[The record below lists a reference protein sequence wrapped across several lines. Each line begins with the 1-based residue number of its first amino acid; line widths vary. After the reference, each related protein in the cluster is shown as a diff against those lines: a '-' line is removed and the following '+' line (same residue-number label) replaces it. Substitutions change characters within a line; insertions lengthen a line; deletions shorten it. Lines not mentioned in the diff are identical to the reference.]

1 MDTSVKFFSCGE
13 CKSVLVGL
21 PGVFPGAGEG
31 VKPLLANV
39 TDAATEKHVPVV
51 TVEGSKVSVVVGS
64 VEHPMTEEHLINW
77 IMLVTDK
84 EIRCKGLKSTDK
96 PVAEFILADG
106 EKPLEVYEMC
116 NLHGL
121 WKKEL

>member
-21 PGVFPGAGEG
+21 PGAFPGAGDG
-31 VKPLLANV
+31 VKALSANV

-96 PVAEFILADG
+96 PVAEFILADD

>member
-21 PGVFPGAGEG
+21 PGAFPGAGEG
-31 VKPLLANV
+31 VKALSANV

-64 VEHPMTEEHLINW
+64 VEHPMTE
-77 IMLVTDK
+77 
-84 EIRCKGLKSTDK
+84 
-96 PVAEFILADG
+96 
-106 EKPLEVYEMC
+106 
-116 NLHGL
+116 
-121 WKKEL
+121 